1 MTYAERK
8 AALERELEAVNDA
21 ILKVLGGQS
30 YSIAGRSVTRAN
42 LTELRKLRNELQAEL
57 DELESTGS
65 TRRKFKR
72 RLALPRRLT

>member
-1 MTYAERK
+1 MTPQERK

-65 TRRKFKR
+65 TRRKFR
-72 RLALPRRLT
+72 RVVPLG